1 MTAPRFLASSALRLA
16 TAFAVIFA
24 LGGALMFG
32 AFQWAVTGYAN
43 ASIEEDLRVETR
55 VLLADQAASD
65 LPGLERRVSS
75 RTRLGSPFS
84 YALFDR
90 TGRRLAGALPLQA
103 PQGAGLGQVAM
114 PAPTDDGAAA
124 DEPILVRTL
133 ATPLPDGSL
142 VVGKTTYAVHELQ
155 EWMAQI
161 ALWGAAGMAVLAAL
175 GGLTAGLILARRL
188 ERVNTATARIMQGH
202 LTERLP
208 PIGLGSE
215 FAALRDNL
223 NRMLERL
230 EASMEA
236 MRHVSSDIAHDLR
249 TPLNRMRQRLEQSR
263 ARSETVQGL
272 QEAIDRALTDL
283 DGALDI
289 FAALL
294 RIAQIEAGAGREAFA
309 PVPASALIRRVFDA
323 YQPVVD
329 EAGHTM
335 ALLADSEKLILGD
348 EDLLIQ
354 MLSNLVE
361 NAIVHANGPIHII
374 LEAYDDRTKT
384 VLCVRDTGTG
394 IPDEAVS
401 RVTRRFYRLDHS
413 RHSPGAGL
421 GLALVAAIASLHDA
435 DLALGSNR
443 PGLSVRLTF
452 VSTGETGG
460 AGNGS
465 EP

>member
-43 ASIEEDLRVETR
+43 ASIEEDLRVESR

-90 TGRRLAGALPLQA
+90 TGRRLAGELPLQA
-103 PQGAGLGQVAM
+103 PQGPGLGSVAM
-114 PAPTDDGAAA
+114 PAPTDDGAVA

-161 ALWGAAGMAVLAAL
+161 ALWGAAGMAVLAGL

-202 LTERLP
+202 LSERLP

-263 ARSETVQGL
+263 ARSGTVEEL
-272 QEAIDRALTDL
+272 QEVIDHALSDL

-309 PVPASALIRRVFDA
+309 PVSASGLVRRVFEA
-323 YQPVVD
+323 YQPVAD
-329 EAGHTM
+329 DAGHTM
-335 ALLADSEKLILGD
+335 ALLADSDRLVMGD

-361 NAIVHANGPIHII
+361 NAIVHADGPIHII
-374 LEAYDDRTKT
+374 IEAYDEASKA
-384 VLCVRDTGTG
+384 VLCVRDTGPG
-394 IPDEAVS
+394 IPDEALPK
-401 RVTRRFYRLDHS
+401 VTRRFFRLDHS
-413 RHSPGAGL
+413 RHSPGSGL
-421 GLALVAAIASLHDA
+421 GLALVAAIAALHDA
-435 DLALGSNR
+435 DLVLGSNR
-443 PGLSVRLTF
+443 PGLAARIRLGQAVVDRT
-452 VSTGETGG
+452 SPE
-460 AGNGS
+460 
-465 EP
+465 